1 MYYYWAYGLKIKS
14 EILFPELLSLPETKE
29 FNIELVL
36 GEVPRHQ
43 QEAMVII
50 NQQIFIDDKSYKLVL
65 PGIATYWAEGGK
77 QIVVQVLEGADQSTV
92 RLFCLSNVFA
102 ALLFQ
107 RKQIPL
113 HAAALKVENRLLLIC
128 GHSGAGKS
136 TLLASLM
143 SRGFTL
149 FSDDVCVPV
158 SDTSKGVFMH
168 SSYPMMKFWKDTYTS
183 FSFLGVPDV
192 QLRPDLTKYGFYF
205 HDKFNTNTYKP
216 NVVFFIEK
224 SSGESEVRI
233 REVQGAE
240 LFQKLESNA
249 YRGEFL
255 GSIDLRQEH
264 FKLFADLA
272 NQVKGYLVVR
282 PEALNSVEEI
292 TDIVMEILEKNN
304 L

>member
-1 MYYYWAYGLKIKS
+1 MYYYLAYGLKIKS
-14 EILFPELLSLPETKE
+14 EIFFPELFPLHETIDFE
-29 FNIELVL
+29 IELLL
-36 GEVPRHQ
+36 GNVPLHQ
-43 QEAMVII
+43 QEEIGSSER
-50 NQQIFIDDKSYKLVL
+50 QIYIDDKSYKLVL
-65 PGIATYWAEGGK
+65 PGIASYWAESGSR
-77 QIVVQVLEGADQSTV
+77 IVVQLQESADQSTV

-102 ALLFQ
+102 AILFQ

-113 HAAALKVENRLLLIC
+113 HAAALKVDNRLVLLC
-128 GHSGAGKS
+128 GYSGAGKS

-158 SDTSKGVFMH
+158 SDTSEGIFMH
-168 SSYPMMKFWKDTYTS
+168 SSYPMMKFWKDTYTA
-183 FSFLGVPDV
+183 FSFLGIPDI
-192 QLRPDLTKYGFYF
+192 QLRPGLDKAGFYF
-205 HDKFNTNTYKP
+205 HDKFETNPYKP

-224 SSGESEVRI
+224 SPADSEVRI

-282 PEALNSVEEI
+282 PEGLYSVEEI
-292 TDIVMEILEKNN
+292 TNIVTEVLEKDNI
-304 L
+304 

>member
-29 FNIELVL
+29 VNVELEL

-43 QEAMVII
+43 QEAMGTI
-50 NQQIFIDDKSYKLVL
+50 NQQIFMDDKSYKLVL

-77 QIVVQVLEGADQSTV
+77 RIVVQLLEGADQSTV

-102 ALLFQ
+102 ALLIQ

-113 HAAALKVENRLLLIC
+113 HAAALKVENRLVLIC

-158 SDTSKGVFMH
+158 SDTSEGVFMH

-192 QLRPDLTKYGFYF
+192 QLRPELSKYGFYF
-205 HDKFNTNTYKP
+205 HDKFDTNTYKP

-224 SSGESEVRI
+224 SSAESEVRI
-233 REVQGAE
+233 IEVQGAE

-282 PEALNSVEEI
+282 PEGIQSVEEI
-292 TDIVMEILEKNN
+292 TDVVTEVLEKNN

>member
-29 FNIELVL
+29 VNVELVL
-36 GEVPRHQ
+36 GKVPRHQ
-43 QEAMVII
+43 LEDMGII

-77 QIVVQVLEGADQSTV
+77 RIVVQLQESADQSTV

-102 ALLFQ
+102 SILFQ

-113 HAAALKVENRLLLIC
+113 HAAALKVDNQLVLLC
-128 GHSGAGKS
+128 GYSGAGKS

-158 SDTSKGVFMH
+158 SDTSEGVFMH
-168 SSYPMMKFWKDTYTS
+168 SSYPMMKFWKDTYTA

-192 QLRPDLTKYGFYF
+192 QLRPGLDKAGFYF
-205 HDKFNTNTYKP
+205 HDKFDTNTYKP
-216 NVVFFIEK
+216 NLVFFIEK
-224 SSGESEVRI
+224 SSAESEVRI

-240 LFQKLESNA
+240 LFQKL
-249 YRGEFL
+249 EFL

-282 PEALNSVEEI
+282 PEGLHSVEEI
-292 TDIVMEILEKNN
+292 TNIVTEVLEKDNI
-304 L
+304 